1 MILKLLE
8 ALWTYAQG
16 PVPRAQGARS
26 LLLLAA
32 AVSLLVVYEANLA
45 VSLAVAPIVTSTDFD
60 FWKFDFL
67 TLQGSFSVGVASRL
81 ANFF

>member
-1 MILKLLE
+1 M
-8 ALWTYAQG
+8 AFFQSG
-16 PVPRAQGARS
+16 MSSSV
-26 LLLLAA
+26 LLAA

-81 ANFF
+81 ANFFWSVASLCSL